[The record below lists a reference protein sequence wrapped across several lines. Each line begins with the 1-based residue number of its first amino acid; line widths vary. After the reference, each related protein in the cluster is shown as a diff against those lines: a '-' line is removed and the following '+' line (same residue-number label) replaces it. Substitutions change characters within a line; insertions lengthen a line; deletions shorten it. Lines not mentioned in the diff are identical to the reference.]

1 MRIIHIIN
9 LYQRKMKINN
19 RVIECIRK
27 EYVAFDGEVF
37 YTEKECLEYETEQKF
52 NLNKAK
58 LPIEDI
64 FLPLNYWYYLTYVF
78 IYDSSVAT
86 PEEYLTAINKM
97 SDSEDGTL
105 IAVGDEKNVQLV
117 SEVSLIHGKE
127 YFVHEFS
134 SSLNIL
140 QTREELFEYINNS
153 ILCAIQE
160 S

>member
-1 MRIIHIIN
+1 
-9 LYQRKMKINN
+9 MKVNK
-19 RVIECIRK
+19 RVVESIRT

-37 YTEKECLEYETEQKF
+37 YNETECLKYEAEQKF
-52 NLNKAK
+52 NLNKVS

-64 FLPLNYWYYLTYVF
+64 FLPLNYWYCLTYVF

-86 PEEYLTAINKM
+86 PEEYLTTINKM
-97 SDSEDGTL
+97 SDSDSEGGTL
-105 IAVGDEKNVQLV
+105 IAVGDEKNVQLTSKV
-117 SEVSLIHGKE
+117 PLIHGKE

-140 QTREELFEYINNS
+140 QTREEMFEYINNS
-153 ILCAIQE
+153 ILCAIQK

>member
-1 MRIIHIIN
+1 
-9 LYQRKMKINN
+9 MKVNK
-19 RVIECIRK
+19 RVVESIRT

-37 YTEKECLEYETEQKF
+37 YNETECLKYEAEQRF
-52 NLNKAK
+52 NLNKVS

-64 FLPLNYWYYLTYVF
+64 FLPSNYWYSLTYVF

-86 PEEYLTAINKM
+86 PEEYLTAINNM
-97 SDSEDGTL
+97 SKSEDEVL
-105 IAVGDEKNVQLV
+105 IAVGDEKNIQVINKVPLV
-117 SEVSLIHGKE
+117 HGKE

-140 QTREELFEYINNS
+140 QTREEMFEYINNS
-153 ILCAIQE
+153 ILCAIQK

>member
-1 MRIIHIIN
+1 
-9 LYQRKMKINN
+9 MKVNKK
-19 RVIECIRK
+19 VVECIRT

-64 FLPLNYWYYLTYVF
+64 FFPLNYWYCLTYVF
-78 IYDSSVAT
+78 IYNSSTAT
-86 PEEYLTAINKM
+86 SEEYLTAINNM
-97 SDSEDGTL
+97 RDSEGGTL
-105 IAVGDEKNVQLV
+105 IAVSNEKNIQLV
-117 SEVSLIHGKE
+117 SKVSLIHGKE
-127 YFVHEFS
+127 YFVHKFS

-140 QTREELFEYINNS
+140 QTREEMFEYINNS
-153 ILCAIQE
+153 ILCAIQK

>member
-1 MRIIHIIN
+1 
-9 LYQRKMKINN
+9 MKVNKK
-19 RVIECIRK
+19 VVECIRT

-37 YTEKECLEYETEQKF
+37 YSETECLKYETEQRF
-52 NLNKAK
+52 NLNKVK

-64 FLPLNYWYYLTYVF
+64 FFPSNYWYCSTYVF

-86 PEEYLTAINKM
+86 PEEYLTAINNM
-97 SDSEDGTL
+97 SKSEDEVL
-105 IAVGDEKNVQLV
+105 IAVGDEKNIQLTSKV
-117 SEVSLIHGKE
+117 PLIHGKE

-140 QTREELFEYINNS
+140 QTREEMFEYINNS
-153 ILCAIQE
+153 ILCAIQK

>member
-1 MRIIHIIN
+1 MKVNSRII
-9 LYQRKMKINN
+9 
-19 RVIECIRK
+19 ESIRK

-37 YTEKECLEYETEQKF
+37 YTEKECLKYEAEQKF
-52 NLNKAK
+52 NLNKVI

-64 FLPLNYWYYLTYVF
+64 FFPLNRWYNLTYIF

-86 PEEYLTAINKM
+86 PEEYLTAINNM
-97 SDSEDGTL
+97 SKSEDEVL
-105 IAVGDEKNVQLV
+105 IAVSDEKNVQV
-117 SEVSLIHGKE
+117 INKVPLIHGKE

-153 ILCAIQE
+153 ILYVMQQH
-160 S
+160 

>member
-1 MRIIHIIN
+1 
-9 LYQRKMKINN
+9 MKVNK
-19 RVIECIRK
+19 RVVESIRT

-37 YTEKECLEYETEQKF
+37 YNETECLKYEAEQKF
-52 NLNKAK
+52 NLNKVS

-64 FLPLNYWYYLTYVF
+64 FLPLNYWYCLTYVF

-86 PEEYLTAINKM
+86 PEEYLTTINKM
-97 SDSEDGTL
+97 SDSDSEGGTL
-105 IAVGDEKNVQLV
+105 IAVGDEKNVQLTSKV
-117 SEVSLIHGKE
+117 PLIHGKE

-140 QTREELFEYINNS
+140 QTREEMFEYINNS
-153 ILCAIQE
+153 ILCAIQQ

>member
-1 MRIIHIIN
+1 
-9 LYQRKMKINN
+9 MKVNK
-19 RVIECIRK
+19 RVVESIRT

-37 YTEKECLEYETEQKF
+37 YNETECLKYETEQMF
-52 NLNKAK
+52 NLNKVE
-58 LPIEDI
+58 LPVEDI
-64 FLPLNYWYYLTYVF
+64 FLPSNYWYCLTYVF

-105 IAVGDEKNVQLV
+105 IVVGDERNIQLTSKV
-117 SEVSLIHGKE
+117 PLIHGKE

-140 QTREELFEYINNS
+140 QTREEMFEYINNS
-153 ILCAIQE
+153 ILCAIQK

>member
-1 MRIIHIIN
+1 
-9 LYQRKMKINN
+9 MKVNKK
-19 RVIECIRK
+19 VVECIRT

-64 FLPLNYWYYLTYVF
+64 FFPLNYWYCLTYVF
-78 IYDSSVAT
+78 IYNSSTAT
-86 PEEYLTAINKM
+86 SEKYLTAINNM
-97 SDSEDGTL
+97 RDSEGGTL
-105 IAVGDEKNVQLV
+105 IAVSNEKNIQLV
-117 SEVSLIHGKE
+117 NKVPLIHGKE

-140 QTREELFEYINNS
+140 QTREEMFEYINNS
-153 ILCAIQE
+153 ILCAIQK

>member
-1 MRIIHIIN
+1 
-9 LYQRKMKINN
+9 MKVNKK
-19 RVIECIRK
+19 VVECIRT

-64 FLPLNYWYYLTYVF
+64 FFPLNYWYCLTYVF
-78 IYDSSVAT
+78 IYNSSTAT
-86 PEEYLTAINKM
+86 SEEYLTAINNM
-97 SDSEDGTL
+97 SKSEDEVL
-105 IAVGDEKNVQLV
+105 IAVGDEKNVQLINKV
-117 SEVSLIHGKE
+117 PLIHGKE

-140 QTREELFEYINNS
+140 QTREEMFEYINNS

>member
-1 MRIIHIIN
+1 
-9 LYQRKMKINN
+9 MKVNKK
-19 RVIECIRK
+19 VVESIRT

-37 YTEKECLEYETEQKF
+37 YNETECLKYEASQKF
-52 NLNKAK
+52 NLNEVK

-64 FLPLNYWYYLTYVF
+64 FFPSNYWYCLTYVF

-86 PEEYLTAINKM
+86 PEEYLTIINKM
-97 SDSEDGTL
+97 SDSKDGTL
-105 IAVGDEKNVQLV
+105 IAVGDEKNIQLTSKV
-117 SEVSLIHGKE
+117 PLIHGKE

-140 QTREELFEYINNS
+140 QTREEMFEYINNS
-153 ILCAIQE
+153 ILCVIQQ

>member
-1 MRIIHIIN
+1 
-9 LYQRKMKINN
+9 MKVNKK
-19 RVIECIRK
+19 VVESIRT

-37 YTEKECLEYETEQKF
+37 YNETECLKYEAEQKF
-52 NLNKAK
+52 NLNKVS

-64 FLPLNYWYYLTYVF
+64 FLPLNYWYCLTYVF

-86 PEEYLTAINKM
+86 PEEYLTTINKM
-97 SDSEDGTL
+97 SDSDSEGGTL
-105 IAVGDEKNVQLV
+105 IAVGDEKNVQLTSKV
-117 SEVSLIHGKE
+117 PLIHGKE

-140 QTREELFEYINNS
+140 QTREEMFEYINNS
-153 ILCAIQE
+153 ILCAIQK

>member
-1 MRIIHIIN
+1 
-9 LYQRKMKINN
+9 MKVNKK
-19 RVIECIRK
+19 VVESIRT

-37 YTEKECLEYETEQKF
+37 YNETECLKYEAEQRF
-52 NLNKAK
+52 NLNKVK

-64 FLPLNYWYYLTYVF
+64 FLPSNYWYCLTYVF

-86 PEEYLTAINKM
+86 PEEYLTIINKM
-97 SDSEDGTL
+97 NDSEDI
-105 IAVGDEKNVQLV
+105 IAVGDEKNIQLINKV
-117 SEVSLIHGKE
+117 PLIHGKE

-153 ILCAIQE
+153 ILCAIQK